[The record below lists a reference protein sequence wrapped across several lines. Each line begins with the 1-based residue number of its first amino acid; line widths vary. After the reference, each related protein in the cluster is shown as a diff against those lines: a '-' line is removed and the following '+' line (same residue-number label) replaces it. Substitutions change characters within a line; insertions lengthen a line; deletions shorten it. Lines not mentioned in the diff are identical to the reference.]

1 MFRRLCV
8 LILAAA
14 PVVAFAAASKEMQ
27 ELQRDVALLQEQVRQ
42 LQQSQ
47 DKQLAALTVLVQQ
60 AVDAANR
67 ANTAVE
73 VIKDSS
79 QTNNSQLESKVVAP
93 VVGLSTRMDSV
104 SNNFTTL
111 QQSVADLTSLVVKL
125 QSQMTDLNNAVK
137 VMQTPA
143 PAPPP
148 NPGAPSAAAGEAPCP
163 SSSKDLYDNARRDL
177 QGGKPDIALQ
187 EFGDYLRCFGSTD
200 LAPNAQYYIGTIH
213 LAQDDYPA
221 AYKDFDT
228 VLEKYSDNNKTP
240 DALFYKGETLVK
252 MGRRTDAQ
260 KEYRDLLLRFPKD
273 NMAPR
278 ACSRLTDL
286 GYRCPAPAPAAHPAP
301 KKHTTA
307 TSAH

>member
-1 MFRRLCV
+1 

-14 PVVAFAAASKEMQ
+14 PAVAFAAVSKEMQ

-42 LQQSQ
+42 IQQSQ

-73 VIKDSS
+73 VIKSGSQQSS
-79 QTNNSQLESKVVAP
+79 SQLESKVVAP
-93 VVGLSTRMDSV
+93 VVGLSTRMDSL

-137 VMQTPA
+137 VMQAPP

-148 NPGAPSAAAGEAPCP
+148 TAGAPPAAVENPCP
-163 SSSKDLYDNARRDL
+163 SSSKDLYDNAQRDR
-177 QGGKPDIALQ
+177 QGGKLDISLQ
-187 EFGDYLRCFGSTD
+187 EFTDYLRCFGSTD
-200 LAPNAQYYIGTIH
+200 LAPNAQYFIGTIH
-213 LAQDDYPA
+213 LAQGDYPT
-221 AYKDFDT
+221 AYKDFDA

-240 DALFYKGETLVK
+240 GALYYKGETLVK
-252 MGRRTDAQ
+252 MDRRTDAQ
-260 KEYRDLLLRFPKD
+260 KEYRDLILRFPKD
-273 NMAPR
+273 SLAAQ

-286 GYRCPAPAPAAHPAP
+286 GYRCPTPPATHPAP
-301 KKHTTA
+301 KKR
-307 TSAH
+307 TSAPDR

>member
-60 AVDAANR
+60 AVDAGNR
-67 ANTAVE
+67 AATAVA
-73 VIKDSS
+73 VIQSSS
-79 QTNNSQLESKVVAP
+79 QQSSSQLESKVVAP
-93 VVGLSTRMDSV
+93 VVGLSTRMDSL
-104 SNNFTTL
+104 SSNFTAL
-111 QQSVADLTSLVVKL
+111 QQSVADLTSLVEKV
-125 QSQMTDLNNAVK
+125 QAQMTDLNNAMK
-137 VMQTPA
+137 VMQAPA

-148 NPGAPSAAAGEAPCP
+148 TAGAPPAAAVNPCP
-163 SSSKDLYDNARRDL
+163 SSSTDLYANARRDL

-213 LAQDDYPA
+213 LAQADYPTA
-221 AYKDFDT
+221 LQDFDT

-240 DALFYKGETLVK
+240 DALFYKGEVLVK
-252 MGRRTDAQ
+252 MDRRTDAQ
-260 KEYRDLLLRFPKD
+260 KEYRDLIVRFPKD
-273 NMAPR
+273 NMAAR

-286 GYRCPAPAPAAHPAP
+286 GYRCPAPATHPPA
-301 KKHTTA
+301 KKRTTA
-307 TSAH
+307 PSR